1 MMKKRIPAWMM
12 LPALL
17 LALSFNFVARHNNAP
32 ALPDYTKEA
41 WYSYLDSEN
50 VGNGYSK
57 SWSQWKKETFG
68 K

>member
-12 LPALL
+12 L
-17 LALSFNFVARHNNAP
+17 P